1 MSKKKTKVV
10 KVIAG
15 VMVAIMAA
23 GGATWYALQSL
34 FKKETASN
42 NPYSVTSTD
51 LSDLGKELT
60 NKGNTKKETEKD
72 KNNGYVEKNDKL
84 YVDEESAKNA
94 DKVGT
99 SKVDTQNGKLTVDS
113 DGKVKEKDKG
123 FEIKDQPGNVIESGN
138 ENSDGTIDG
147 YEKNEELGGVFEK
160 EDITSD
166 VVVADSNYYDQDGN
180 LIISKGEFLEK
191 SSLEWAKQNLST
203 TKPTK
208 KQEETQ
214 ATSSAKE
221 ETKTPTSSKEET
233 QTTTSASSTQEQGV
247 INPDGTY
254 TIYGQTYVNKD
265 TFYAIASSD
274 LDEIDIYIDSNGN
287 INLKTNEKQKVR

>member
-1 MSKKKTKVV
+1 MSKKKSKVV

-15 VMVAIMAA
+15 VMVAVMAA
-23 GGATWYALQSL
+23 GGATWYAIQSL
-34 FKKETASN
+34 FKKENTST
-42 NPYSVTSTD
+42 NPYSITSTD

-72 KNNGYVEKNDKL
+72 KNKNNGYVEKNDKL

-123 FEIKDQPGNVIESGN
+123 YEIKDQQGNVIQSGN

-166 VVVADSNYYDQDGN
+166 IVVADSNYYDQDGN

-203 TKPTK
+203 TKPSK
-208 KQEETQ
+208 KQ
-214 ATSSAKE
+214 E

-233 QTTTSASSTQEQGV
+233 QTTTSASTTQEQGV
-247 INPDGTY
+247 INPDGTF

-274 LDEIDIYIDSNGN
+274 LDEIDIYIDENGN
-287 INLKTNEKQKVR
+287 INLKINEKQKVK